1 MSLSETVP
9 VRPSAFGSR
18 RWAARASMRTVAL
31 AAVLV
36 VAVAIRATAVFTQTY
51 VLFVDETFQYLE
63 QGHRLAFGSGLV
75 PWEFQDGAR
84 SWLLPG
90 AIAGLMRA
98 GALISDDPIVYLRLI
113 RLLCV
118 SLSLVVVLLGF
129 RAGERCAG
137 LAGAVV
143 TGGFCAIWFDPIWFA
158 PAVLTEVIA
167 AHLIILGL
175 YLDRRPAAASLQR
188 QLAIGASFGLA
199 LCLRYQYAPAILAV
213 MVWHYRL
220 SWSAWRWVLTAGAAA
235 IVLASGLLDFLTWGT
250 PFQSIWLNVVRN
262 AVQGVSAGMGV
273 EPANFYVSYFDVTLR
288 PLPLLVA
295 LAVVGAVR
303 APALALAA
311 AVTLLEH
318 SLVPH
323 KEVRFIYLTIA
334 AAPILI
340 GLGLAELIGYLRT
353 RFDRRLTALVAAAS
367 LAASICLSWWTGTV
381 ALGPRWQFDRAN
393 MLVFLAA
400 NRERD
405 LCGLAVRDVWLWETG
420 GYTWLHR
427 DVPLF
432 FADYD
437 PDHTLPGVDRKL
449 DLIVINR
456 GQPVPQFTGDQFGR
470 MTPRFSHMIA
480 QQGHAEPGYSPVA
493 CFDDV
498 ARHGEP
504 EVCLFRRPG
513 DCGPR

>member
-1 MSLSETVP
+1 MAASARLVEPDQSHARLRSAVRPDPVQRSRIRPGLTPRRTPAGGATSVQTKPDDHGSFPRSRPGSLSETVP

-129 RAGERCAG
+129 RARERCAG
-137 LAGAVV
+137 LAGGVV

-235 IVLASGLLDFLTWGT
+235 IVLA
-250 PFQSIWLNVVRN
+250 
-262 AVQGVSAGMGV
+262 
-273 EPANFYVSYFDVTLR
+273 
-288 PLPLLVA
+288 
-295 LAVVGAVR
+295 
-303 APALALAA
+303 
-311 AVTLLEH
+311 
-318 SLVPH
+318 
-323 KEVRFIYLTIA
+323 
-334 AAPILI
+334 
-340 GLGLAELIGYLRT
+340 
-353 RFDRRLTALVAAAS
+353 
-367 LAASICLSWWTGTV
+367 
-381 ALGPRWQFDRAN
+381 
-393 MLVFLAA
+393 
-400 NRERD
+400 
-405 LCGLAVRDVWLWETG
+405 
-420 GYTWLHR
+420 
-427 DVPLF
+427 
-432 FADYD
+432 
-437 PDHTLPGVDRKL
+437 
-449 DLIVINR
+449 
-456 GQPVPQFTGDQFGR
+456 
-470 MTPRFSHMIA
+470 
-480 QQGHAEPGYSPVA
+480 
-493 CFDDV
+493 
-498 ARHGEP
+498 
-504 EVCLFRRPG
+504 
-513 DCGPR
+513 